1 MHSTRI
7 LGRGIA
13 ALTALSA
20 LVAVPAAAATAGS
33 TEQTGGSGIVGT
45 STSDGG
51 ATAVGRP
58 GTAVGRPGRDC
69 TVPAGTSQVDVELD
83 GVAYAVRVHLPDA
96 DGRALARPMVLNLHP
111 SSSNAETISEYNE
124 FDLTADANDFITV
137 APNGVLPAADPN
149 PDQIWF
155 WNVPGVPTTAGEYP
169 PPDARDDVEFLSAV
183 IDTMV
188 GLGCADPRRVYATGF
203 SGGARMASAY
213 ACARPDKV
221 AAIAP
226 VAGLRAGRPSPDD
239 PSAVELQSC
248 LPDRSVP
255 VITFHGD
262 ADTVNPYE
270 GNTDKRWGYT
280 TQLAVQSWAR
290 MNGCQTGPSVEPVTE
305 HVTAETYTTCRSGA
319 DVVLYKV
326 AGGSHSWPGGNGGD
340 ATQEVSATEL
350 IWEFFTHYHR

>member
-1 MHSTRI
+1 
-7 LGRGIA
+7 
-13 ALTALSA
+13 
-20 LVAVPAAAATAGS
+20 
-33 TEQTGGSGIVGT
+33 VGT
-45 STSDGG
+45 STSDGAAAAVDQ
-51 ATAVGRP
+51 ATGN
-58 GTAVGRPGRDC
+58 DC

-83 GVAYAVRVHLPDA
+83 GVAYPVRVHLPD
-96 DGRALARPMVLNLHP
+96 DGGRAAARPMVLNLHP
-111 SSSNAETISEYNE
+111 SNGNAESISGYNQ
-124 FDLTADANDFITV
+124 FDLTADAEDFITV
-137 APNGVLPAADPN
+137 APNGALPAADPN
-149 PDQIWF
+149 PDQVWF
-155 WNVPGVPTTAGEYP
+155 WNVPGVPTTAGAYP
-169 PPDARDDVEFLSAV
+169 PPDARDDVEFLTAV

-188 GLGCADPRRVYATGF
+188 GLGCADPHRVYATGF

-270 GNTDKRWGYT
+270 GNGDKRWGYT

-305 HVTAETYTTCRSGA
+305 HVTSETYTTCRGRA

-350 IWEFFTHYHR
+350 IWEFFRHYRR

>member
-1 MHSTRI
+1 MHSTRF

-13 ALTALSA
+13 AFTALSA
-20 LVAVPAAAATAGS
+20 VVAGPAYAAMTGAGAPTSDGAATATVDQAAG
-33 TEQTGGSGIVGT
+33 Q
-45 STSDGG
+45 
-51 ATAVGRP
+51 P
-58 GTAVGRPGRDC
+58 GKDC
-69 TVPAGTSQVDVELD
+69 TVPTGTSQVDVELD
-83 GVAYAVRVHLPDA
+83 GVAYPVRVHLPDA
-96 DGRALARPMVLNLHP
+96 GARAGARPMVLNLHP
-111 SSSNAETISEYNE
+111 SNGNAETISAYNQL
-124 FDLTADANDFITV
+124 DLTADANDFITV
-137 APNGVLPAADPN
+137 APNAVIPAADPN
-149 PDQIWF
+149 PDQVWL

-169 PPDARDDVEFLSAV
+169 PPDTRDDVEFLTAV
-183 IDTMV
+183 INTMV
-188 GLGCADPRRVYATGF
+188 GLGCADPHRVYATGF

-213 ACARPDKV
+213 ACARPDMV

-248 LPDRSVP
+248 LPNRSVP

-270 GNTDKRWGYT
+270 GNADKRWGYT

-305 HVTAETYTTCRSGA
+305 HVTSETYTTCQGRA

-350 IWEFFTHYHR
+350 IWEFFTSYRR

>member
-13 ALTALSA
+13 ALTALGA
-20 LVAVPAAAATAGS
+20 LVAGPAYAAMAGG
-33 TEQTGGSGIVGT
+33 TEQARGSEIAGT
-45 STSDGG
+45 TTSDG
-51 ATAVGRP
+51 AAVAAA
-58 GTAVGRPGRDC
+58 AVGRPGRDC

-83 GVAYAVRVHLPDA
+83 GVTYPVRVHVPDA
-96 DGRALARPMVLNLHP
+96 GGRAGARPMVLNLHP
-111 SSSNAETISEYNE
+111 SNGNAESISAYNQL
-124 FDLTADANDFITV
+124 DLTADAEGFITV
-137 APNGVLPAADPN
+137 APNGVIPAADPN
-149 PDQIWF
+149 PDQVWF

-169 PPDARDDVEFLSAV
+169 PPDTRDDVAFLTAV

-188 GLGCADPRRVYATGF
+188 GLGCADPHRVYATGF

-248 LPDRSVP
+248 RPDRAVP

-270 GNTDKRWGYT
+270 GNADKRWGYT

-290 MNGCQTGPSVEPVTE
+290 MNGCQTGPAVEPVTE
-305 HVTAETYTTCRSGA
+305 HVTAETYTTCRGRA

-350 IWEFFTHYHR
+350 IWEFFAHYRR

>member
-13 ALTALSA
+13 ALGAI
-20 LVAVPAAAATAGS
+20 VAGPVHGASAGS
-33 TEQTGGSGIVGT
+33 TDLTESSRIGAASDVGA
-45 STSDGG
+45 DGG
-51 ATAVGRP
+51 APALGKP
-58 GTAVGRPGRDC
+58 AKDC
-69 TVPAGTSQVDVELD
+69 TVPTGTSQVDVELD
-83 GVAYAVRVHLPDA
+83 GVAYPVRVHVPENA
-96 DGRALARPMVLNLHP
+96 GTGNGRAGAPPMVLNLHP
-111 SSSNAETISEYNE
+111 SNGNAESISAYNDL
-124 FDLTADANDFITV
+124 DLTADAEGFVTV
-137 APNGVLPAADPN
+137 APNGALPAADPN
-149 PDQIWF
+149 PNQVWF
-155 WNVPGVPTTAGEYP
+155 WNVPGVPTTAGAYP
-169 PPDARDDVEFLSAV
+169 PPDARDDVEFLTAV
-183 IDTMV
+183 IDEMV
-188 GLGCADPRRVYATGF
+188 GLGCADPRRVYATGH

-248 LPDRSVP
+248 APRRSVP

-270 GNTDKRWGYT
+270 GNGDKRWGYT

-290 MNGCQTGPSVEPVTE
+290 MNGCTVGPRVEPVTE
-305 HVTAETYTTCRSGA
+305 HVTKETYTTCRGRA

-326 AGGSHSWPGGNGGD
+326 AGGTHSWPGGND
-340 ATQEVSATEL
+340 SSATQEVSATEL
-350 IWEFFTHYHR
+350 IWEFFTHYRR